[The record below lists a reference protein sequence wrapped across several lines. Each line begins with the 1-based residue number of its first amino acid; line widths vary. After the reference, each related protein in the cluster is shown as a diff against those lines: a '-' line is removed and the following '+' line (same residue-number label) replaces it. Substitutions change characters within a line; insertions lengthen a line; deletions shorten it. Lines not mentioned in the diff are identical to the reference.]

1 MTDRELLEQ
10 ILSNQQKMQS
20 DITDMRSDITD
31 MRSDITNMQGDITDI
46 RLHLENVT
54 DRNISLLVENYSN
67 LVKKLDE
74 NNSVTDQQIAYQI
87 RVNYLMEDVE
97 KLKKEVAELKN
108 KIA

>member
-1 MTDRELLEQ
+1 MTVDEKLNMLIETVVSLNETVVSLKDGQ
-10 ILSNQQKMQS
+10 EHIQNVIA
-20 DITDMRSDITD
+20 DIKLHQENVMDK
-31 MRSDITNMQGDITDI
+31 NI
-46 RLHLENVT
+46 RLLA
-54 DRNISLLVENYSN
+54 ENYSN

-97 KLKKEVAELKN
+97 KLKKQIKELEN

>member
-1 MTDRELLEQ
+1 MDK
-10 ILSNQQKMQS
+10 N
-20 DITDMRSDITD
+20 
-31 MRSDITNMQGDITDI
+31 I
-46 RLHLENVT
+46 RLLA
-54 DRNISLLVENYSN
+54 ENYSN

-97 KLKKEVAELKN
+97 KLKKQIKELEN

>member
-1 MTDRELLEQ
+1 MTVDEKL
-10 ILSNQQKMQS
+10 
-20 DITDMRSDITD
+20 
-31 MRSDITNMQGDITDI
+31 NMLIETVVSLKDGQEYIQNVITDI
-46 RLHLENVT
+46 KLHQENVM
-54 DRNISLLVENYSN
+54 DKNIRLLAENYSN

-97 KLKKEVAELKN
+97 KLKKQIKELEN

>member
-1 MTDRELLEQ
+1 MTVDEKL
-10 ILSNQQKMQS
+10 
-20 DITDMRSDITD
+20 
-31 MRSDITNMQGDITDI
+31 NMLIETVVSLNETVVSLKDGQEYIQNVITDI
-46 RLHLENVT
+46 KLHQENVM
-54 DRNISLLVENYSN
+54 DKNIRLLAENYSN

-97 KLKKEVAELKN
+97 KLKKQIKELEN